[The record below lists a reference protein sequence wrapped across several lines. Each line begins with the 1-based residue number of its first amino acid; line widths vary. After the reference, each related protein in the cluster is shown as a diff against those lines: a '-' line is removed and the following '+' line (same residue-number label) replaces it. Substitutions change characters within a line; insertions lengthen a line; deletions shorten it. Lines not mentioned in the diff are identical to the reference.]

1 LSSTRATLRCRALSG
16 DVAVDVIAAGV
27 VAAVETDSTATVFA
41 ESVRAVFFLPTVAVA
56 VPPLVTLAVFL
67 VPPVANA
74 VPRLVAVAV
83 HRMQLV
89 APALLPSPRA
99 TARECSPGVVIATVV
114 SLGSVSRTTTPV
126 TDLVTGTLPTAV
138 TFGFFADGAAEVVD
152 EASVDED
159 VSGFDGLA
167 EATNGI
173 ANIPAPIP
181 SATANAPTR
190 PT

>member
-1 LSSTRATLRCRALSG
+1 LSSTRAALRCRALCD
-16 DVAVDVIAAGV
+16 DVAVGVTAVGV

-41 ESVRAVFFLPTVAVA
+41 ESVRAVFFLPPAAVA
-56 VPPLVTLAVFL
+56 VPPLVIL
-67 VPPVANA
+67 
-74 VPRLVAVAV
+74 AV

-89 APALLPSPRA
+89 PSVVLPAPRA
-99 TARECSPGVVIATVV
+99 TARERSPGVVIATVV
-114 SLGSVSRTTTPV
+114 FLGSVSRTITPL
-126 TDLVTGTLPTAV
+126 TDFVTGTLPTAV
-138 TFGFFADGAAEVVD
+138 AFGFFADGAVDVVD
-152 EASVDED
+152 AASVDED

-167 EATNGI
+167 DATNGI